1 MGSVNRRAAL
11 AGMVGVFGA
20 TALPATQTA
29 LPEKGRLKGHLE
41 DAPFSVTDLLRV
53 IGRSDGAVA
62 IRWTDGV
69 LTGHVDAKSV
79 PLCRVLSQIFSRH
92 RLRADGGFDTVV
104 FELAYFTDLDRRELL
119 ETWTNPFTGKT
130 VAVPKTMLGPTPYV
144 ITPALQA
151 VREPRYSG
159 GAPFTHRFLVESA
172 QDDLWVTESLD
183 SVMPAPAP
191 GIPPFGFH
199 ENFTYRTSRT
209 ALHEHRPLDT
219 LVQKHNVLSWRPWM
233 MMQGIAGITTT
244 RAYGRVI
251 DDPARLPEGFQRL
264 NAQHGQGVTDDL
276 QGLLKFDA

>member
-11 AGMVGVFGA
+11 AGMVGVAGA
-20 TALPATQTA
+20 TALSASQQV
-29 LPEKGRLKGHLE
+29 LPEKGRLD
-41 DAPFSVTDLLRV
+41 DAPFGVTDLLRV

-92 RLRADGGFDTVV
+92 RPRADGGFDTVV

-151 VREPRYSG
+151 VRELRYSG
-159 GAPFTHRFLVESA
+159 GAPFTHGFVVESA

-251 DDPARLPEGFQRL
+251 DDPARLPEAFQRL

-276 QGLLKFDA
+276 QGLLKFEA

>member
-11 AGMVGVFGA
+11 AGMVGVVGA
-20 TALPATQTA
+20 TALSATQQV
-29 LPEKGRLKGHLE
+29 LPEKGRLE
-41 DAPFSVTDLLRV
+41 DAAFGVTDLLRV

-69 LTGHVDAKSV
+69 LTGHVDAKSA

-92 RLRADGGFDTVV
+92 RPRSDGGFDTVV

-151 VREPRYSG
+151 VRELRYSG
-159 GAPFTHRFLVESA
+159 GAPFTHRFVVESA

-183 SVMPAPAP
+183 SVMPAQI
-191 GIPPFGFH
+191 G
-199 ENFTYRTSRT
+199 
-209 ALHEHRPLDT
+209 
-219 LVQKHNVLSWRPWM
+219 
-233 MMQGIAGITTT
+233 
-244 RAYGRVI
+244 RAHV
-251 DDPARLPEGFQRL
+251 
-264 NAQHGQGVTDDL
+264 
-276 QGLLKFDA
+276 